1 VAGVYKK
8 YQEQGFHIIGLEC
21 QNSSAADI
29 DKYVKEK
36 GVAYQVVTGGEL
48 KGSNVSGIPHGFLF
62 GPDGKLAEDNP
73 RGKQLEDKVKELLK
87 EVAGMMAGPG
97 PYKKLAA
104 LAAQVKAGQGL
115 GIVLKT
121 LAQKKDSKDADEAA
135 EAKTM
140 YEALKSN
147 GQDQLD
153 TALSKKDAQPMTA
166 LARLDKLALQF
177 AGDELGTKAKQEAD
191 TLRKDPRV
199 RKEQEADSF
208 MKQLDSMVNQL
219 KPVRGSK
226 DPKDEAF
233 RKANAAAIQSILAG
247 CQSIVQRYP
256 GTEASQKAEELMKQ
270 YR

>member
-1 VAGVYKK
+1 MAGLYKK
-8 YQEQGFHIIGLEC
+8 YEEQGFHIIGLEC
-21 QNSSAADI
+21 QNSSNADI
-29 DKYVKEK
+29 EKLVKEK
-36 GVAYQVVTGGEL
+36 GVTFQITTGGNL
-48 KGSNVSGIPHGFLF
+48 KGANVSGIPHGFLF
-62 GPDGKLAEDNP
+62 GPDGKLAVDDP

-87 EVAGMMAGPG
+87 DVAGMMAGPG

-104 LAAQVKAGQGL
+104 LAAQVKAGQGV
-115 GIVLKT
+115 GAVLKA
-121 LAQKKDSKDADEAA
+121 LAQKKDSKDAEEAA

-140 YEALKSN
+140 YEAIKSY

-153 TALSKKDAQPMTA
+153 TALSKKDAHPVTS

-177 AGDELGTKAKQEAD
+177 AGDELGVKAKQEGD
-191 TLRKDPRV
+191 TLRKDPKV
-199 RKEQEADSF
+199 KKEQEADTF

-233 RKANAAAIQSILAG
+233 RKVNASAIQSIVAG
-247 CQSIVQRYP
+247 CQGIVQRYP
-256 GTEASQKAEELMKQ
+256 GTEASQKAEELMGQ